1 MFLALCSPNIAH
13 DTIPTENKRP
23 IFFVFLSFFISFL
36 IFFAA
41 YFTIKN
47 TQRPFSEKSEE
58 RSAVFYEIIF
68 LRKAFLFT
76 KFKRKRA
83 F

>member
-1 MFLALCSPNIAH
+1 MFLALCSPNIVH

-36 IFFAA
+36 IFFAT

-47 TQRPFSEKSEE
+47 TQRPFSEKSENG
-58 RSAVFYEIIF
+58 A
-68 LRKAFLFT
+68 LFFM
-76 KFKRKRA
+76 K
-83 F
+83 

>member
-13 DTIPTENKRP
+13 DKIPEENEIP

-58 RSAVFYEIIF
+58 RSAVFYEINF

-76 KFKRKRA
+76 KFKRKRG